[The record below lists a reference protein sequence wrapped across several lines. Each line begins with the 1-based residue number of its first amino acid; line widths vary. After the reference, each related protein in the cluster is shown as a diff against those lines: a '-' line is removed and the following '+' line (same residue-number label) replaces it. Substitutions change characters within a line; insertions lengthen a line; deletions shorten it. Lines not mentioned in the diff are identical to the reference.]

1 MLINIGVAYEAPEP
15 SSVESWSFESWS
27 ESSSVE
33 SGSVESWSV
42 ESGSVQSWSESSSVE
57 TAGHAS
63 SRVTS
68 HFSNVSLFGIKKAAS
83 AYIAVQHP
91 KMMK

>member
-1 MLINIGVAYEAPEP
+1 MLINIGVAYEAPE
-15 SSVESWSFESWS
+15 
-27 ESSSVE
+27 SSSVE
-33 SGSVESWSV
+33 SGSVE
-42 ESGSVQSWSESSSVE
+42 
-57 TAGHAS
+57 TAGHGS

-91 KMMK
+91 KYDEIEVNSL